1 MSDRLAS
8 DRLALRRE
16 LRREL
21 WRRGEVVSLLCRGDA
36 EQEGWVRRV
45 QTTNEP
51 NVWLVGRQRG
61 KSFAAL
67 ALACETC
74 VRGAGSIVRYAM
86 LTGKSARAAIV
97 PTLALILA
105 DCPDELRPKVS
116 EEHGVVQWRNGST
129 ITWAGTDNEQFD
141 RLRGPRAHLVI
152 LDESA
157 FYADLERVEAALLPQ
172 LTTTNGKVL
181 YLSTPPE
188 TPAHP
193 FLQRYQA
200 ARANGVGV
208 HATIHSNPRLGP
220 AGVQAVVHREAS
232 RLGYTDEEVQRSTYW
247 RREYLAEV
255 VAEESRAA
263 LPSWDEAA
271 QRECVLETPRPPH
284 FDAYVSFDWGWQ
296 PDPSF
301 GIWGWHDVASSRIV
315 VEEECEWRAKTL
327 SEIAADA
334 KAIEL
339 RLYGADR
346 FDGTLLG
353 AKDFLERTVPDVWLS
368 KCISDKA
375 PRQPYLRVG
384 DNDVQLLA
392 EMSGPHGYAIMP
404 TDKADK
410 HLQVD
415 NLNMLIRQ
423 RRLIVHPRCKRLL
436 AQMSGTLWNKART
449 EWERTSLDHGEG
461 VDCLVYLGRNVRWH
475 RDCRPVPPR
484 DVFVGA
490 QVQSTALTG
499 LSALASGLTG
509 RRF

>member
-21 WRRGEVVSLLCRGDA
+21 WRRGDQASYLLDISGPTGGQ
-36 EQEGWVRRV
+36 QEWVRMLEATPPGGWSALEV
-45 QTTNEP
+45 S
-51 NVWLVGRQRG
+51 RQRG
-61 KSFAAL
+61 KTFCVLAWMFGRLGRANMRGVFCAQTGQNADKIASTFLTEIESDLPPEWNVRFVDGEVRFA
-67 ALACETC
+67 
-74 VRGAGSIVRYAM
+74 
-86 LTGKSARAAIV
+86 
-97 PTLALILA
+97 
-105 DCPDELRPKVS
+105 
-116 EEHGVVQWRNGST
+116 NGSEV
-129 ITWAGTDNEQFD
+129 AVYGTDNMQF
-141 RLRGPRAHLVI
+141 RRSRGRNAHIVVLS
-152 LDESA
+152 EA
-157 FYADLERVEAALLPQ
+157 GFYADLVAVEQVYVPQ
-172 LTTTNGKVL
+172 LQTTGGIGV
-181 YLSTPPE
+181 YESSPAE
-188 TPAHP
+188 TPAHE
-193 FLQRYQA
+193 FSARCDALALVQRYA
-200 ARANGVGV
+200 
-208 HATIHSNPRLGP
+208 HDTFWSNPRIDHE
-220 AGVQAVVHREAS
+220 AVIHGEMERLAMTREELLESSAF
-232 RLGYTDEEVQRSTYW
+232 
-247 RREYLAEV
+247 RREYLAQRIVETT
-255 VAEESRAA
+255 RAA
-263 LPSWDEAA
+263 LPAWDEAA
-271 QRECVLETPRPPH
+271 QREGILELPRPPH

-415 NLNMLIRQ
+415 NINMLIRQ

-490 QVQSTALTG
+490 QVQSQQSTG